1 MLAGCKP
8 DVGTLKAQSTAGMF
22 LWHIVDDYLPTTAW
36 MAWRGM
42 LENNCCHWGCV
53 AESMQHV
60 FWDCPHAQE
69 LWANCQ
75 AHMAVTTL
83 GPPRGAGAGL
93 TFLAISM
100 YYIWERRNAMRHN
113 NPVDKS
119 CTLLRKIKIEVITA
133 VGQCNLYL
141 SMSSGNPFRSSDLLV
156 THNWVPPPPTGWI
169 KVNCDAAVGENTA
182 GLGLVIRDS
191 MGRPLLVVG
200 KRIFS

>member
-1 MLAGCKP
+1 MPVRRGS

-93 TFLAISM
+93 TFFGHQHVL
-100 YYIWERRNAMRHN
+100 HLG
-113 NPVDKS
+113 K
-119 CTLLRKIKIEVITA
+119 KK
-133 VGQCNLYL
+133 
-141 SMSSGNPFRSSDLLV
+141 
-156 THNWVPPPPTGWI
+156 
-169 KVNCDAAVGENTA
+169 CDEA
-182 GLGLVIRDS
+182 
-191 MGRPLLVVG
+191 
-200 KRIFS
+200 